1 VQEAHSRLRRRAGP
15 AGGAEPC
22 PATTAPCCPRTAG
35 APCSDL
41 VFLRTEGLAGE
52 SLAGHVVDIAAGGG
66 ALQLPA
72 RSLPIPGGDAQYSIS
87 HGDGDVNDG
96 AARSATLH
104 GLPSGVMWGVPV
116 HSTVPGRCPGA
127 SFANG
132 AGGGDEV
139 GGDENVWELRGA
151 LSYRAPSEKLETDCG
166 RKLPVPALRPYR
178 DRGATG
184 RR

>member
-1 VQEAHSRLRRRAGP
+1 MLLCRLPTAGC
-15 AGGAEPC
+15 GAEPVRLAE
-22 PATTAPCCPRTAG
+22 PNLARPPQRRAPGTAS

-41 VFLRTEGLAGE
+41 VFLRIEGLPGDP
-52 SLAGHVVDIAAGGG
+52 LAGHVLDIAAGGD

-72 RSLPIPGGDAQYSIS
+72 RSLPITGGDAQIFDLRRQRRPQRRRRAV
-87 HGDGDVNDG
+87 GDPARLTIGRHVGRPRALDG
-96 AARSATLH
+96 A
-104 GLPSGVMWGVPV
+104 
-116 HSTVPGRCPGA
+116 GRCPGA
-127 SFANG
+127 RFANG
-132 AGGGDEV
+132 AG

-166 RKLPVPALRPYR
+166 RELPVLALRPYR